1 MKPTLVI
8 IAAGMG
14 DRYGGLKQIDPIGPN
29 GEILI
34 DYSIYDAVRAGFGK
48 LVFVIRP
55 DFEDTFKQKISGKFE
70 SNLEVAYVYQ
80 QTSDYL
86 DGFEPP
92 NERRKPWGTGHAILT
107 AGKAV
112 DEPFV
117 AINADDYYGH
127 NSFKIIADYLSSGEM
142 LGQVNH
148 AMVGYILRNTLSEYG
163 YVSRAICLC
172 GPQMLLDNI
181 VERRRI
187 KKAADAAVYLDE
199 AEETFSLTG
208 DEIVSMNFWGFGPSV
223 FDALRSQF
231 SDFLNDRGNDPQ
243 AEFFIPTAVNN
254 LIAAGKANV
263 KVLKTQDR
271 WFGITYPQDK
281 ISTIK
286 NINKLIEKGI
296 YPEKLW

>member
-14 DRYGGLKQIDPIGPN
+14 NRYGGLKQIDPVGPN

-55 DFEDTFKQKISGKFE
+55 DFEDTFKQNISGKFE
-70 SNLEVAYVYQ
+70 SNLEVSHVYQ

-86 DGFEPP
+86 NGFELPH
-92 NERRKPWGTGHAILT
+92 ERRKPWGTGHAILT

-142 LGQVNH
+142 PGGHNH

-163 YVSRAICLC
+163 YVSRAVCYC
-172 GPQMLLDNI
+172 GPQMLLDSV
-181 VERRRI
+181 VERTKI
-187 KKAADAAVYLDE
+187 KRQSDAAVYFDE
-199 AEETFSLTG
+199 SGKSFSLTG
-208 DEIVSMNFWGFGPSV
+208 DEIVSMNFWAFQPSI
-223 FDALRSQF
+223 FDSLQAQF
-231 SDFLNDRGNDPQ
+231 SDFLNDRGHDAK

-254 LIAAGKANV
+254 LIAAGKITV

-271 WFGITYPQDK
+271 WFGITYRQDK

-286 NINKLIEKGI
+286 NINKLIEEGV

>member
-14 DRYGGLKQIDPIGPN
+14 NRYGGLKQIDPIGPN

-55 DFEDTFKQKISGKFE
+55 DFEDTFKQNISGKFE
-70 SNLEVAYVYQ
+70 SNLEVSHVYQ
-80 QTSDYL
+80 QTCDYL

-92 NERRKPWGTGHAILT
+92 HERKKPWGTGHAILT

-127 NSFKIIADYLSSGEM
+127 NSFKIVADYMSGSEM
-142 LGQVNH
+142 RRPDSH
-148 AMVGYILRNTLSEYG
+148 AMVGYILRNTLSEHG
-163 YVSRAICLC
+163 HVSRAVCHC

-181 VERRRI
+181 VEQTKI
-187 KKAADAAVYLDE
+187 KRQADAAVYFDE
-199 AEETFSLTG
+199 SGKAFSLTG
-208 DEIVSMNFWGFGPSV
+208 DEIVSMNFWAFGQSI
-223 FDALRSQF
+223 FNSLQEQF
-231 SDFLNDRGNDPQ
+231 SDFLNDRGHDPQ

-254 LIAAGKANV
+254 LIAAGKITV
-263 KVLKTQDR
+263 KVLKTRDR
-271 WFGITYPQDK
+271 WFGITYRQDK
-281 ISTIK
+281 ASTIK
-286 NINKLIEKGI
+286 NINKLIEEGV